1 MHRTAAG
8 WQSSGPHHPSSHI
21 APHRSGRTGDAR
33 GSPPEGRVAVVG
45 VVEGLD
51 GGGPL
56 DEAGQGPE
64 RSVRKNRLSKMSLK
78 CSTTAL
84 RQGSPNGISRT
95 RTPSARQVCTGRR
108 DGVPGR
114 RYGLLV
120 VELGDLGHSQAA
132 PEAGESSADL
142 VLFLARQDLDA
153 RPPSSHVQ
161 AVERVEGDPPSRWRV
176 PPGRSDGLCL
186 VWGAR
191 GRLGRGF
198 PWGRTGSGLGAS
210 APPPGGGS
218 GRSSTPRAAGCRA
231 SQVPTRWPP
240 HPPGPRDCP

>member
-78 CSTTAL
+78 CSHDGVAPRL
-84 RQGSPNGISRT
+84 PE
-95 RTPSARQVCTGRR
+95 R
-108 DGVPGR
+108 DQPDPDPRVPGR
-114 RYGLLV
+114 SVWAGEMV
-120 VELGDLGHSQAA
+120 SPAGDMVCSLSNWATFGHSQAA
-132 PEAGESSADL
+132 LEAGESSADL

-153 RPPSSHVQ
+153 RPPPSHVQ
-161 AVERVEGDPPSRWRV
+161 AVERVEGDPALEVAGPTRSSRWTV
-176 PPGRSDGLCL
+176 
-186 VWGAR
+186 
-191 GRLGRGF
+191 F
-198 PWGRTGSGLGAS
+198 GLG
-210 APPPGGGS
+210 
-218 GRSSTPRAAGCRA
+218 STG
-231 SQVPTRWPP
+231 PT
-240 HPPGPRDCP
+240 G